1 MSFRKIH
8 IIREFLN
15 LRIYSSKAFVLYLL
29 QALSVLVTTSA
40 LGSIIYYYGFPKTT
54 VTAGY
59 CLLILKI
66 SFIFYIFRY
75 FIRVI
80 YEFKPLQYIKQ
91 TWFEGLFVLLL
102 LINGFFVE
110 VFNVPFFEYNT
121 VNEFFEGF
129 GTFTILLTQGY
140 FVVILFIDMAKLAQ
154 RLGVFKLGPSEL
166 LSFSFVVLIMSGAG
180 LLMLPEMTV
189 NHSISFVDALFTS
202 TSASCVTGLVS
213 VDTATF
219 FTIKGKIIIMM
230 LIQLGGLNII
240 TFAAFFAT
248 FYRESGMRYQTL
260 LKDMFSSD
268 RVTDTR
274 NTLRNIIISTLI
286 IEAIGT
292 FIIYNQWT
300 PGINFESIKDK
311 VFFSVFHCVS
321 AFNNA
326 GFSLFSNGLY
336 EEVVRNAFGVHITIA
351 CLIILGG
358 IGFPVLIDLF
368 SIRSI
373 KERIRSP
380 WKGLKIHTK
389 IVLYTTFILIVSG
402 MVLFYF
408 LEKDNTVDNSS
419 PLSVFTSCFFQSVT
433 ARTAGFNTVDF
444 TRLGQP
450 ILIVFIVLMFIG
462 ASPVSTGGGIKT
474 TTFAL
479 LFKSAVATIR
489 GKKNIEIFK
498 KNIPFELIDRAYSI
512 LLFSISLIVISVFF
526 LTITEPDKNFL
537 NLLFEEVSA
546 FGTVGLTTGITSYLS
561 EAGKYILI
569 TSMFVGRIGPLT
581 LALALVRRVENY
593 RYKYPDA
600 NIIVG

>member
-1 MSFRKIH
+1 MFFKNIH
-8 IIREFLN
+8 RVREFLN
-15 LRIYSSKAFVLYLL
+15 LRIYSSKASALFILQVLS
-29 QALSVLVTTSA
+29 AIVTTSA
-40 LGSIIYYYGFPKTT
+40 LGSIIYYYGFPKT
-54 VTAGY
+54 AESADL

-66 SFIFYIFRY
+66 SFMFYIFRY
-75 FIRVI
+75 FIRII

-91 TWFEGLFVLLL
+91 TWFEGLFVFLLL
-102 LINGFFVE
+102 VNGIFVE
-110 VFNVPFFEYNT
+110 LFNASFFEYNS
-121 VNEFFEGF
+121 VNQYFSGF
-129 GTFTILLTQGY
+129 GVFTILLTQGY
-140 FVVILFIDMAKLAQ
+140 FVVILFIDMAKIAR

-166 LSFSFVVLIMSGAG
+166 LSFSFVILILSGAG

-189 NHSISFVDALFTS
+189 NHAISFVDALFTS
-202 TSASCVTGLVS
+202 TSASCVTGLVT

-219 FTIKGKIIIMM
+219 FTIKGKIIIMV

-248 FYRESGMRYQTL
+248 FYRESGIKYQSL

-268 RVTDTR
+268 RVADTR
-274 NTLRNIIISTLI
+274 NTLRNIILSTVI
-286 IEAIGT
+286 IEAIGA
-292 FIIYNQWT
+292 FMIFNQWT
-300 PGINFESIKDK
+300 PCIPFDSTKEKI
-311 VFFSVFHCVS
+311 FYSVFHCIS

-336 EEVVRNAFGVHITIA
+336 EEVVRNSYYVHITIA
-351 CLIILGG
+351 FLIILGG
-358 IGFPVLIDLF
+358 IGFPVLTDLF

-373 KERIRSP
+373 RERVRSP

-389 IVLYTTFILIVSG
+389 IVLYTTLVLIVSG

-408 LEKDNTVDNSS
+408 LEKDNAVDNSS
-419 PLSVFTSCFFQSVT
+419 PLAVFTSCFFQSVT
-433 ARTAGFNTVDF
+433 TRTAGFNTVDF
-444 TRLGQP
+444 THLGQP

-474 TTFAL
+474 TTFAI
-479 LFKSAVATIR
+479 LFKSSMATIR

-498 KNIPFELIDRAYSI
+498 RNIPFEIIDRAYSI
-512 LLFSISLIVISVFF
+512 LLFSISLVIVSVFL

-546 FGTVGLTTGITSYLS
+546 FGTVGLSTGITFFLTTAS
-561 EAGKYILI
+561 KYILI

-581 LALALVRRVENY
+581 LALALVRRVNNY

-600 NIIVG
+600 NIIIG